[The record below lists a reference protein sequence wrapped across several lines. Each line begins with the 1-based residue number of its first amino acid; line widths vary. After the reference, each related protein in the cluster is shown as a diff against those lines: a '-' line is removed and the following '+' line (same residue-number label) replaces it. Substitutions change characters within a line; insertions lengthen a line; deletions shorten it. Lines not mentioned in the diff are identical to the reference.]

1 MLDIVFNHVS
11 KNYGNKEIFDQISFE
26 IKSKEKIA
34 IIGQNGSGKT
44 TIFKMI
50 AKEESSSTGEII
62 VRKDAKVGILTQ
74 YPNEELNNYT
84 IKEILYSSFKEIKNL
99 EKKLIEYEKKL
110 NESDENNLEKNIIK
124 YTKIQEEYQNM
135 GGYEVDSKIDKLV
148 SAFNITSLLN
158 RKYIDLSG
166 GEKTI
171 VNLISIILQEPDILL
186 LDEPTNHLDI
196 SMLELLEKFL
206 NTFNKT
212 VVIISHDRFFL
223 DKTVNKIFLVDNKKI
238 EIFHGNYSYYIKEN
252 ELRIM
257 REFNEYKN
265 QQKKITAMKNSIK
278 RLKEYGKLAYPC
290 GENFFRRAASIEKR
304 LEKIE
309 VLEKPKKSKKIDLAF
324 SFNTRSGNDI
334 IMINNYCY
342 TIGNKELFKNANLSI
357 KYQEKVVL
365 IGSNGSGKSTLIKK
379 IISNDNN
386 IKIGSNIKIGYIS
399 QDIKFENEELTVIE
413 EARKFFEGYEEHLRS
428 ALVKFLFYSEGIY
441 TKINK
446 LSGGEKLRL
455 KLFCLMQEDNNLLIM
470 DEPTNHID
478 INTKEILEEALN
490 DYKGTL
496 LIISHDRFFIN
507 KIATRILSIEN
518 KRIISYIGNYNDYL
532 SMKNKKED

>member
-84 IKEILYSSFKEIKNL
+84 IKEILYSSFKEIRNL

-342 TIGNKELFKNANLSI
+342 TIGNKELFKNANMSI

-518 KRIISYIGNYNDYL
+518 KKIISYIGNYNDYL

>member
-166 GEKTI
+166 REKTI

-342 TIGNKELFKNANLSI
+342 TIGNKELFKNANMSI

>member
-166 GEKTI
+166 GEKTLTAI
-171 VNLISIILQEPDILL
+171 SLLFAILNVKTVPFCLFDEVEAALDEANVEGFGNYLENYKGKTQFLIITHKKKTMEFAKTLYGITMQESGVSKLVSVNL
-186 LDEPTNHLDI
+186 
-196 SMLELLEKFL
+196 
-206 NTFNKT
+206 
-212 VVIISHDRFFL
+212 
-223 DKTVNKIFLVDNKKI
+223 
-238 EIFHGNYSYYIKEN
+238 
-252 ELRIM
+252 
-257 REFNEYKN
+257 
-265 QQKKITAMKNSIK
+265 
-278 RLKEYGKLAYPC
+278 
-290 GENFFRRAASIEKR
+290 
-304 LEKIE
+304 
-309 VLEKPKKSKKIDLAF
+309 
-324 SFNTRSGNDI
+324 
-334 IMINNYCY
+334 
-342 TIGNKELFKNANLSI
+342 
-357 KYQEKVVL
+357 
-365 IGSNGSGKSTLIKK
+365 
-379 IISNDNN
+379 
-386 IKIGSNIKIGYIS
+386 
-399 QDIKFENEELTVIE
+399 
-413 EARKFFEGYEEHLRS
+413 EEH
-428 ALVKFLFYSEGIY
+428 K
-441 TKINK
+441 
-446 LSGGEKLRL
+446 
-455 KLFCLMQEDNNLLIM
+455 
-470 DEPTNHID
+470 
-478 INTKEILEEALN
+478 
-490 DYKGTL
+490 
-496 LIISHDRFFIN
+496 
-507 KIATRILSIEN
+507 
-518 KRIISYIGNYNDYL
+518 
-532 SMKNKKED
+532 

>member
-238 EIFHGNYSYYIKEN
+238 EIFNGNYSYYIKEN

-342 TIGNKELFKNANLSI
+342 TIGNKELFKNANTSI

-518 KRIISYIGNYNDYL
+518 KKIISYIGNYNDYL
-532 SMKNKKED
+532 SIKNKKED

>member
-212 VVIISHDRFFL
+212 IVIISHDRFFL

-342 TIGNKELFKNANLSI
+342 TIGNKELFKNANMSI

-532 SMKNKKED
+532 SIKNKKED

>member
-11 KNYGNKEIFDQISFE
+11 KNYGNKKIFDQISFE

-309 VLEKPKKSKKIDLAF
+309 VLEKPKKNKKIDLSF
-324 SFNTRSGNDI
+324 SVNTRSGNDI

-342 TIGNKELFKNANLSI
+342 TIGNKELFKNANMSI

-518 KRIISYIGNYNDYL
+518 KKIISYIGNYNDYL